1 MLPQIKNLPQ
11 RHFTTGT
18 GKQWA
23 PAQSAW
29 MNVVLHHWCGYDN
42 KKYPQKPTTIFT
54 NMELLPPM
62 PCCKVVLS
70 PNHPDYLQGGH
81 IKAKRQKDAVKA
93 AWPEQFVH
101 VAIKAAVQQT
111 LCSRAKKTALDE
123 ASLITESLQRLGELV
138 TLHID
143 LCYATLAVLLCI
155 LVDVIL

>member
-1 MLPQIKNLPQ
+1 M
-11 RHFTTGT
+11 
-18 GKQWA
+18 
-23 PAQSAW
+23 
-29 MNVVLHHWCGYDN
+29 
-42 KKYPQKPTTIFT
+42 
-54 NMELLPPM
+54 
-62 PCCKVVLS
+62 
-70 PNHPDYLQGGH
+70 
-81 IKAKRQKDAVKA
+81 KA